1 MKSMTREEYNNKI
14 DQYIEGFNSM
24 TGHFYEYGEDIW
36 LFSMNSY
43 IDMINTLNCWMQE
56 DVL

>member
-36 LFSMNSY
+36 LLSMNSY

-56 DVL
+56 G